1 MKYLRKNWREKELKK
16 NIDVK
21 DDQMKT
27 RDMEILNIHKKL
39 NEKGANSFSSESLN
53 KRNEVLEEDYER

>member
-1 MKYLRKNWREKELKK
+1 
-16 NIDVK
+16 
-21 DDQMKT
+21 
-27 RDMEILNIHKKL
+27 MEILNIHKKL